1 MRATA
6 DGRAPFTKEFKCL
19 GSLVTQDLRNDTDI
33 AAQVEKASAQV
44 RRSVKELKKK
54 MLFLQLPL
62 DTALW
67 GAKSRTL
74 TAFVLSSSSDC
85 L

>member
-6 DGRAPFTKEFKCL
+6 DGRAPFTREFKCL

-33 AAQVEKASAQV
+33 AAQIEKASAQV
-44 RRSVKELKKK
+44 RRSVKELKK